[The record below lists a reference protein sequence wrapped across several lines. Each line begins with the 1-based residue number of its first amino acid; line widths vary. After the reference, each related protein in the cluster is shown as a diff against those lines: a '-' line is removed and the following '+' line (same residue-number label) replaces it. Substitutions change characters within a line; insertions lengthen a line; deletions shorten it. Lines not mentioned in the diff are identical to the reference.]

1 MQAYGVAATQ
11 SGTWAVS
18 PLAATTGGYSYLNIS
33 AAATTTV
40 KSGAGTLHSIII
52 NTPVASGEVVLYD
65 STSSSGM
72 KIATITSPS
81 TLLSQGPL
89 TALYDVAFS
98 TGLTVVTTGAQDIS
112 VAFK

>member
-65 STSSSGM
+65 R
-72 KIATITSPS
+72 TSPS